1 MNVCEC
7 FGNAPV
13 KGRFGIEVEVEG
25 QNLPQ
30 EIPQQ
35 WIAEKDNSLRGESA
49 EYILRVPLDR
59 KEANNA
65 IMELKDALSKS
76 TLSFSHRTSVHV
88 HVNVSEFTRNEL
100 LVFLYLAYLFDS
112 VMYQYAG
119 RKIAGNRFCL
129 RLIDAQDTVRF
140 LERLA
145 SEPNRIPLPQNEQAK
160 YAAVNIVPIG
170 KYGSV
175 EFRAMAGTMNTIRL
189 RNWLAML
196 EKLVDFSQKYSTIE
210 EMMASF
216 NNDELAFVKNVFGA
230 KLSGLLINENT
241 INLLRMNYSC
251 LINIMYSAKYQ
262 KNAEKKVDKGVFKA
276 ALEGHW
282 DLPQHVNAAPRPI
295 NPLAGL
301 DEPVQYKYV
310 RDHNGDVIKVPVDQA
325 VQRPHNWEVDPAV
338 YMNREPMPIM
348 NGRVPDPPMFI
359 IDDLGVRDADIDP
372 FAPPQMPKVA
382 IP

>member
-59 KEANNA
+59 KEASNA

-216 NNDELAFVKNVFGA
+216 NNDELTFVKNVFGA

-262 KNAEKKVDKGVFKA
+262 KNAEKKMEKPFRVDKGVFNIPVA
-276 ALEGHW
+276 AYQQPVPVEEFG
-282 DLPQHVNAAPRPI
+282 PI
-295 NPLAGL
+295 NYGVA
-301 DEPVQYKYV
+301 EPVRYNYV
-310 RDHNGDVIKVPVDQA
+310 RDHNGAVVAVPALEAAPRRINRGGAAVVD
-325 VQRPHNWEVDPAV
+325 E
-338 YMNREPMPIM
+338 
-348 NGRVPDPPMFI
+348 F
-359 IDDLGVRDADIDP
+359 DP
-372 FAPPQMPKVA
+372 FAPPQIPKVA

>member
-1 MNVCEC
+1 MNVCDY

-196 EKLVDFSQKYSTIE
+196 EKLVDFSKKYFTIE

-216 NNDELAFVKNVFGA
+216 NNNELVFVKNVFGA

-262 KNAEKKVDKGVFKA
+262 KNAEKKGEKVDKEVLKVDLNGYEGLKVHIDEDVPRRINRRWAVDGQLA
-276 ALEGHW
+276 AY
-282 DLPQHVNAAPRPI
+282 I
-295 NPLAGL
+295 
-301 DEPVQYKYV
+301 
-310 RDHNGDVIKVPVDQA
+310 
-325 VQRPHNWEVDPAV
+325 
-338 YMNREPMPIM
+338 NREPMPIM
-348 NGRVPDPPMFI
+348 KELAPQ
-359 IDDLGVRDADIDP
+359 GVIMDEFEHDP